1 MGKLLR
7 GCLVETCHYS
17 FVGCKYDFG
26 FMKHQPLH
34 LKIQQELLSEILA
47 GRHDQ
52 AAKLPSE
59 AQLVARFGASRPTV
73 ARALQELKL
82 QGFLERRAG
91 SGTYLRRER
100 GAYGKQGMRQLG
112 LIVPGLGQVEIFDV
126 ICGELASLARVH
138 DLGMH
143 WGGSSGPITG
153 TSMSLAE
160 AEELC
165 ARYISSGVSGVFFA
179 PFEHAGDNESANR
192 RITERLSHAGIPV
205 VLLDRDLCPFPKRS
219 SFDLVGIDNF
229 AGGYL
234 LAEHLIKL
242 GHRRLAFV
250 ARPFSAGTVDA
261 RQAGAR
267 AAMLAHGVPVGRNFF
282 FEGDPGDAKLVRNL
296 SAGRPYD
303 AVICAND
310 HTAAQMLQTFTR
322 LGVRVPCDVRLVGF
336 DDVRFATLLTV
347 PLTTVQQPC
356 RDIALTAF
364 HAMRERMAVPTL
376 PARSLLLTPR
386 LMVRE
391 SCGAYVSR

>member
-1 MGKLLR
+1 
-7 GCLVETCHYS
+7 
-17 FVGCKYDFG
+17 
-26 FMKHQPLH
+26 MKNQPLY
-34 LKIQQELLSEILA
+34 LKVQQELLAEILE
-47 GRHDQ
+47 GKHDH
-52 AAKLPSE
+52 AARLPSE
-59 AQLVARFGASRPTV
+59 AQLVKRFGASRPTV

-82 QGFLERRAG
+82 KGFLERRAG

-100 GAYGKQGMRQLG
+100 GAVHGSQGVRQMG

-138 DLGMH
+138 ELGMH
-143 WGGSSGPITG
+143 WGGSVGPMTG
-153 TSMSLAE
+153 KGMSIEE
-160 AEELC
+160 AEDLC
-165 ARYISSGVSGVFFA
+165 TRYIGTGVSGVFFA
-179 PFEHAGDNESANR
+179 PFEHAGDNEAANR

-205 VLLDRDLCPFPKRS
+205 VLLDRDVCSFPKRS

-234 LAEHLIKL
+234 LAEHLLKL
-242 GHRRLAFV
+242 GLKRLAFV
-250 ARPFSAGTVDA
+250 ARPFSASTVAA
-261 RQAGAR
+261 RHAGAR
-267 AAMLAHGVPVGRNFF
+267 AAILAHRLAVGRDFF
-282 FEGDPGDAKLVRNL
+282 HEGDPGDAKLVRSL
-296 SAGRPYD
+296 VTGRPYD

-310 HTAAQMLQTFTR
+310 HTAAHLLQTLTR
-322 LGVRVPCDVRLVGF
+322 LGVRVPSELRLVGF

-364 HAMRERMAVPTL
+364 HAMRERMAVTTL

-391 SCGAYVSR
+391 SCGAYLQTEGR

>member
-1 MGKLLR
+1 MR
-7 GCLVETCHYS
+7 N
-17 FVGCKYDFG
+17 
-26 FMKHQPLH
+26 QPLH

-47 GRHDQ
+47 GKHDQ
-52 AAKLPSE
+52 ATRLPSE
-59 AQLVARFGASRPTV
+59 AQLVKRFGASRPTV

-91 SGTYLRRER
+91 SGTYLRKER
-100 GAYGKQGMRQLG
+100 GAREARGVKQLG
-112 LIVPGLGQVEIFDV
+112 LIVPGLGKVEIFDV

-138 DLGMH
+138 EFGMH
-143 WGGSSGPITG
+143 WGGSMQPAEAA
-153 TSMSLAE
+153 SMSIAE

-165 ARYISSGVSGVFFA
+165 ARYIDGGVSGVFFA
-179 PFEHAGDNESANR
+179 PFEHAGDNEDANR
-192 RITERLSHAGIPV
+192 RITERLSCAGIPV

-234 LAEHLIKL
+234 LAEHLLKL
-242 GHRRLAFV
+242 GLKRLAFV
-250 ARPFSAGTVDA
+250 ARPFSASTVEA

-267 AAMLAHGVPVGRNFF
+267 AAMLAHRVQVGRDFF
-282 FEGDPGDAKLVRNL
+282 HEGDPVDAKMVRSL

-310 HTAAQMLQTFTR
+310 HTAAQLLQTLTR
-322 LGVRVPCDVRLVGF
+322 IGVRVPGDLRLVGF

-364 HAMRERMAVPTL
+364 HAMRERMVVPTL
-376 PARSLLLTPR
+376 PARSLLLTPQV
-386 LMVRE
+386 MVRE
-391 SCGAYVSR
+391 SCGAYLSR

>member
-1 MGKLLR
+1 
-7 GCLVETCHYS
+7 
-17 FVGCKYDFG
+17 
-26 FMKHQPLH
+26 MKNPPLH

-52 AAKLPSE
+52 SARLPSE
-59 AQLVARFGASRPTV
+59 AQLVRRFGVSRPTV
-73 ARALQELKL
+73 ARALQELK
-82 QGFLERRAG
+82 QQVFLERRAG

-100 GAYGKQGMRQLG
+100 GMPVSQGLRHLG

-126 ICGELASLARVH
+126 ICGELAGLARV
-138 DLGMH
+138 DELGMH
-143 WGGSSGPITG
+143 WGGGAGPAEG
-153 TSMSLAE
+153 AGMSVPE

-165 ARYISSGVSGVFFA
+165 ARYIAGGVSGVFFA
-179 PFEHAGDNESANR
+179 PFEHAGDNEAANR

-219 SFDLVGIDNF
+219 CFDLVGIDNF

-234 LAEHLIKL
+234 LAEHLLKL

-250 ARPFSAGTVDA
+250 ARPFSAGTVEA
-261 RQAGAR
+261 RQAGVR
-267 AAMLAHGVPVGRNFF
+267 AAMQAHGVPVVGDFF
-282 FEGDPGDAKLVRNL
+282 YEADPGDARLVRSL
-296 SAGRPYD
+296 SAGRPYE

-310 HTAAQMLQTFTR
+310 HTAAQLLQTLTR
-322 LGVRVPCDVRLVGF
+322 LGVRVPGDLRLVGF
-336 DDVRFATLLTV
+336 DDVRFATPLTV

-364 HAMRERMAVPTL
+364 HAMRERMVAPAL

-391 SCGAYVSR
+391 SCGAYLSR